1 MKSDGKRKGTGPM
14 PPVLKKLG
22 PGVVLRP
29 RKEDDPL
36 TGKPA
41 EAAPD
46 YTPSDQVF
54 RRKK

>member
-1 MKSDGKRKGTGPM
+1 VKSDGKRKGTGPM

-29 RKEDDPL
+29 KKEEDPL
-36 TGKPA
+36 
-41 EAAPD
+41 APKQPETPPE
-46 YTPSDQVF
+46 YTPSDLVF

>member
-1 MKSDGKRKGTGPM
+1 VKPDSKRKGTGPM

-29 RKEDDPL
+29 KKDETEAPKE
-36 TGKPA
+36 G
-41 EAAPD
+41 EAAPE
-46 YTPSDQVF
+46 YTPSEQVF

>member
-1 MKSDGKRKGTGPM
+1 MKRKGTGPM

-29 RKEDDPL
+29 RVDDDP
-36 TGKPA
+36 TAVKTS
-41 EAAPD
+41 AAPE
-46 YTPSDQVF
+46 YTPSEQVF

>member
-1 MKSDGKRKGTGPM
+1 MKPDSKRKGTGPM

-29 RKEDDPL
+29 KKDEAVVAKE
-36 TGKPA
+36 G

-46 YTPSDQVF
+46 YTPSEQVF